1 MRGNCAAAL
10 CSFMFSLTLL
20 VLMLRCCHFVHGEDE
35 KCTFNLGRSVVYDG
49 GLWRESQIKCDDTI

>member
-1 MRGNCAAAL
+1 VFVRW
-10 CSFMFSLTLL
+10 FMFSLTLF

-35 KCTFNLGRSVVYDG
+35 KCTFILGRSVVYDG